1 MTLGAGDKL
10 GRYEIL
16 GPLGAGGMGEVYRAR
31 DDRLDREVAVKVM
44 PEGVAQD
51 PERLSRFE
59 REAKAVASLS
69 HPNILEIHDFGTDG
83 EITYAVTELLE
94 GQSLR
99 EWITRGLGDW
109 RSALTICAAIADGLA
124 AAHKSQIIHRDLKPE
139 NVFLTADD
147 QVKILDF
154 GLAKILHAEA
164 ATGLRDEAP
173 TASMGTDPGA
183 VMGTAGYMSPE
194 QVRGEPVDHRTDI
207 FALGC
212 LLHELLCGR
221 RAFAGNSAAE
231 IATAILSRPST
242 PLEQTECDL
251 PVDVQPIVDR
261 CLEKSPAKRFQDSGD
276 LSFAL
281 RSLTTGSGSGA
292 PIPAPRPRRGWRWAV
307 AAGIVI
313 AVLVVTGA
321 VYLRDRPTTEIP
333 VETSTGLN
341 PNLVAV
347 APLENRT
354 GNADLDDLGLVA
366 ADWLTNT
373 LARIDAIDV
382 VPIGFGIESRAGVTS
397 PQEVADA
404 TGAGIVV
411 TGAYSL
417 EGDTLRFQAKLTEA
431 IQGSLL
437 RSLDPTTGP
446 VDQPMAAIESLGS
459 EVAGAVAS
467 LFAGWDQAFDQNFR
481 PPSFEAYREYTAGLD
496 FFAVDNRK
504 AFEHWNRATE
514 IDPDFVSPRLMM
526 VSLLK
531 QVGKFAEARAVVD
544 GLSEQRQRMNPFER
558 IWLEY
563 HTAMLD
569 GDSQRALAQMRRS
582 IEMAPRSSLIRF
594 ALTRNLLLCARP
606 HEALEVI
613 SAIDDLDQWAGS
625 GPCGF
630 LYSKKMNAEHVL
642 GLYDAELETARQ
654 AVEVCGNRV
663 FFQINKARAQIGK
676 GTVDLVE
683 DTLNDGLKAS
693 DARRQSP
700 NLFIDVA
707 RELDAH
713 GHPDL
718 ALDFAERGVENL
730 QEYLDS
736 GEASEWGRIRYVQL
750 LTMLGRYDEADQVL
764 LALNDEIPDDDDILG
779 WLGIVAAQSGNAEAV
794 ERYLA
799 MLRDVDEPYLR
810 GWISFYRAAIA
821 AHLGHPDEALSLLR
835 NAFSRGFPWSVDL
848 HAGLELKPLRG
859 HPDFEAILH
868 PEE

>member
-1 MTLGAGDKL
+1 MTLGPGDRL

-16 GPLGAGGMGEVYRAR
+16 APLGAGGMGEVYRAR
-31 DDRLDREVAVKVM
+31 DDRLDREVAIKVM

-69 HPNILEIHDFGTDG
+69 HPNILEIFDFGTDG
-83 EITYAVTELLE
+83 EITYAVAELLE

-99 EWITRGLGDW
+99 EWVTRGLGDW

-139 NVFLTADD
+139 NVFLTDDD

-173 TASMGTDPGA
+173 TASMGTDPGS

-221 RAFAGNSAAE
+221 RAFPGNSAAE
-231 IATAILSRPST
+231 IATGILTRPST
-242 PLEQTECDL
+242 PLQQAGCDL

-261 CLEKSPAKRFQDSGD
+261 CLEKSPANRFQDSGD

-281 RSLTTGSGSGA
+281 RSLTTGSGSGD
-292 PIPAPRPRRGWRWAV
+292 PPPAPRLRRGWRWMV
-307 AAGIVI
+307 AAGIVVA
-313 AVLVVTGA
+313 AVAGA
-321 VYLRDRPTTEIP
+321 VYLRDRPTTEVP
-333 VETSTGLN
+333 VETTTGLN

-347 APLENRT
+347 APFENRT
-354 GNADLDDLGLVA
+354 GNAELDDLGLVT

-382 VPIGFGIESRAGVTS
+382 VPIGLGVESRAGVTS
-397 PQEVADA
+397 PLEVADA

-411 TGAYSL
+411 TGSYSL
-417 EGDTLRFQAKLTEA
+417 DGDTLRFQTNLTDA

-437 RSLDPTTGP
+437 RSIQPTTGP
-446 VDQPMAAIESLGS
+446 VDQPMACVESLAS

-467 LFAGWDQAFDQNFR
+467 LFAAWDRAFDQNFQA
-481 PPSFEAYREYTAGLD
+481 PSFEAYREYTAGLEY
-496 FFAVDNRK
+496 FAVDNRK

-514 IDPDFVSPRLMM
+514 IDPGFVSPQLMM

-531 QVGKFAEARAVVD
+531 AVGKFAEAQAVVD
-544 GLSEQRQRMNPFER
+544 SVSEQRQRMNPFER
-558 IWLEY
+558 VWLEY

-569 GDSQRALAQMRRS
+569 GDSQRALAQMRLS
-582 IEMAPRSSLIRF
+582 IEMAPRSTLIRF
-594 ALTRNLLLCARP
+594 GLTRNLLLCARP
-606 HEALEVI
+606 HEALAVI
-613 SAIDDLDQWAGS
+613 SEIDDLDHWAGY
-625 GPCGF
+625 GPCSF
-630 LYSKKMNAEHVL
+630 LYNLKVNAEHVI
-642 GLYDAELETARQ
+642 GLFEDELTTANQ
-654 AVEVCGNRV
+654 GMDVCGNEVR
-663 FFQINKARAQIGK
+663 FQIARARAQIGM
-676 GTVDLVE
+676 GAVERVE
-683 DTLNDGLKAS
+683 DAVNEGLKAS
-693 DARRQSP
+693 DARSRSP
-700 NLFIDVA
+700 RLFSVVA

-713 GHPDL
+713 GHPVL
-718 ALDFAERGVENL
+718 ALELAERGVIEL

-736 GEASEWGRIRYVQL
+736 GEAAEWGRIRYAQL
-750 LTMLGRYDEADQVL
+750 LVMIGRLDEANQVL
-764 LALNDEIPDDDDILG
+764 LALNDEIPNDDDILG
-779 WLGIVAAQSGNAEAV
+779 WLGIVAAQSGDSEAAV
-794 ERYLA
+794 HYSA
-799 MLRDVDEPYLR
+799 MLRDVENSYLR
-810 GWISFYRAAIA
+810 GWFSFYRAAIA
-821 AHLGHPDEALSLLR
+821 AHLGRPDEALSLLR
-835 NAFSRGFPWSVDL
+835 GAFSRGFPWSVDL
-848 HAGLELKPLRG
+848 HSSLELKPLRG
-859 HPDFEAILH
+859 HPEFEAILH

>member
-1 MTLGAGDKL
+1 MTLGPGDKL
-10 GRYEIL
+10 GRYEIIA
-16 GPLGAGGMGEVYRAR
+16 PLGAGGMGEVFRAR
-31 DDRLDREVAVKVM
+31 DDRLDREVAIKVM

-147 QVKILDF
+147 QIKILDF

-221 RAFAGNSAAE
+221 RAFPGNSAAE
-231 IATAILSRPST
+231 IATGVLTRPST
-242 PLEQTECDL
+242 PLQQAGCNL

-261 CLEKSPAKRFQDSGD
+261 CLEKSPAKRFQDSSD

-281 RSLTTGSGSGA
+281 RALTTSSGSEN
-292 PIPAPRPRRGWRWAV
+292 PRPAPRLRRGWRWAV

-313 AVLVVTGA
+313 AVVAGA
-321 VYLRDRPTTEIP
+321 LFLRNRATTEIP
-333 VETSTGLN
+333 VETSTSLN
-341 PNLVAV
+341 PDLVAV

-354 GNADLDDLGLVA
+354 GKADLDDLGLVA

-382 VPIGFGIESRAGVTS
+382 VPIGVGVESRAGVTS
-397 PQEVADA
+397 PLEVADA

-411 TGAYSL
+411 TGAYFL
-417 EGDTLRFQAKLTEA
+417 DGDTLRFQANLTDA
-431 IQGSLL
+431 MSGSLL
-437 RSLDPTTGP
+437 RSLDPALGP
-446 VDQPMAAIESLGS
+446 VDQPMVGIESLGS

-467 LFAGWDQAFDQNFR
+467 RFASWDRAFDQNFR
-481 PPSFEAYREYTAGLD
+481 PPSYEAYREYTAGLD

-531 QVGKFAEARAVVD
+531 ASGKFAEARAVVD

-563 HTAMLD
+563 HTALLD

-582 IEMAPRSSLIRF
+582 IEMAPRSTLIRF

-613 SAIDDLDQWAGS
+613 SQIDDLDHWAGA
-625 GPCGF
+625 GPCHF
-630 LYSKKMNAEHVL
+630 LFNLKSNVEYAL
-642 GLYDAELETARQ
+642 GLYDAELETARRG
-654 AVEVCGNRV
+654 VETCGNKV
-663 FFQINKARAQIGK
+663 YFQVHRACAQIGR
-676 GTVDLVE
+676 GEVDLVE
-683 DTLNDGLKAS
+683 DALNDGLKAS
-693 DARRQSP
+693 DARRYSP
-700 NLFIDVA
+700 NLFLEIA
-707 RELDAH
+707 RDLEAH
-713 GHPDL
+713 GHPAL
-718 ALDFAERGVENL
+718 ALDVAERGVDHIRNHL
-730 QEYLDS
+730 KLD
-736 GEASEWGRIRYVQL
+736 EATEWQRLRHAQL
-750 LTMLGRYDEADQVL
+750 LVMLGRLDEAHQLL
-764 LALNDEIPDDDDILG
+764 LALNDEIPEDDDILG
-779 WLGIVAAQSGNAEAV
+779 WLGIVAAERGDREAA
-794 ERYLA
+794 ERYSA
-799 MLRDVDEPYLR
+799 MLRDLDRPYVR
-810 GWISFYRAAIA
+810 GWIIFYRAGIA
-821 AHLGHPDEALSLLR
+821 AHLGRSDDALDLLR
-835 NAFSRGFPWSVDL
+835 EAFSRGYPWGSDL
-848 HAGLELKPLRG
+848 HSSLELKPLRG
-859 HPDFEAILH
+859 HQEFEAILH

>member
-1 MTLGAGDKL
+1 MTLGPGDKL
-10 GRYEIL
+10 GRYEIIA
-16 GPLGAGGMGEVYRAR
+16 PLGAGGMGEVYRAR
-31 DDRLDREVAVKVM
+31 DDRLDREVAIKVM

-59 REAKAVASLS
+59 REAKAVASLT

-99 EWITRGLGDW
+99 EWVTRGRGDW

-164 ATGLRDEAP
+164 ADGLGNEAP

-221 RAFAGNSAAE
+221 RAFPGNSAAE
-231 IATAILSRPST
+231 ISTSILSRPST
-242 PLEQTECDL
+242 PLEQTGCDL

-261 CLEKSPAKRFQDSGD
+261 CLEKSPTKRFQDSSD

-281 RSLTTGSGSGA
+281 RSLTTGSGSEVRA
-292 PIPAPRPRRGWRWAV
+292 PAPRPRRGWRLAV

-313 AVLVVTGA
+313 VIIAAAGA
-321 VYLRDRPTTEIP
+321 VYLRNRPTAEIP

-347 APLENRT
+347 AAFENRT
-354 GNADLDDLGLVA
+354 GTPELDDLGLVA
-366 ADWLTNT
+366 ADWLTNA
-373 LARIDAIDV
+373 LARINAIDV
-382 VPIGFGIESRAGVTS
+382 VPMGLGVESRAGATS

-411 TGAYSL
+411 TGAYYL
-417 EGDTLRFQAKLTEA
+417 EGETLRFQANLTDA
-431 IQGSLL
+431 IRGALL
-437 RSLDPTTGP
+437 LSLDPALGP
-446 VDQPMAAIESLGS
+446 VGQPMAAIESLGS

-467 LFAGWDQAFDQNFR
+467 QFAGWDQAFDQNMR
-481 PPSFEAYREYTAGLD
+481 PPSYEAYREYITGMD
-496 FFAVDNRK
+496 FFAVDNQK
-504 AFEHWNRATE
+504 AFVHYRRATE
-514 IDPDFVSPRLMM
+514 IDPDFVAPRLMM

-531 QVGKFAEARAVVD
+531 VSEKFAEARAVVD

-569 GDSQRALAQMRRS
+569 GDSQRALAQMRRNH
-582 IEMAPRSSLIRF
+582 ELAPRSTMIRF
-594 ALTRNLLLCARP
+594 ALTRNLLLSARP

-613 SAIDDLDQWAGS
+613 SEIDDLDAWAGFGS
-625 GPCGF
+625 CSF
-630 LYSKKMNAEHVL
+630 LYSKKMDAEHVL

-654 AVEVCGNRV
+654 AVETCGNKV
-663 FFQINKARAQIGK
+663 YSQINRARAQIGR
-676 GTVDLVE
+676 GEVDLIE
-683 DTLNDGLKAS
+683 NTLNEGLKAS
-693 DARRQSP
+693 DTRRYSL
-700 NLFIDVA
+700 NLFLGIA
-707 RELDAH
+707 RELEAH
-713 GHPDL
+713 GHPAL
-718 ALDFAERGVENL
+718 ALDVAERGVDHVRDHL
-730 QEYLDS
+730 KLD
-736 GEASEWGRIRYVQL
+736 EATEWQRLRYAQL
-750 LTMLGRYDEADQVL
+750 LVMLGRLDEADKLL

-779 WLGIVAAQSGNAEAV
+779 WLGIVAA
-794 ERYLA
+794 ERGDTQAA
-799 MLRDVDEPYLR
+799 MHASALLRDLNRPYVR
-810 GWISFYRAAIA
+810 GWISFYRAGIA
-821 AHLGHPDEALSLLR
+821 AHLGHSDEALSLLR
-835 NAFSRGFPWSVDL
+835 DAFSRGFPWSVDL
-848 HAGLELKPLRG
+848 HASLELKPLRG